1 MRGKI
6 VCALFAVGCCAFG
19 QGLTHAIP
27 EAARQACAKIPE
39 EHREAVGSEIGK
51 MAYTEATREAG
62 EKFGLLI
69 VPKDWTNTCGKGVLL
84 GSYMALGPYR
94 NYYKYAPDGRLVQ
107 YGNRTNFE
115 ELVWC
120 DRRRDEL
127 VVQFWNDRA
136 VVDAAL
142 SNAVASAEKT
152 AENRA
157 RGARPGIVR
166 RPSSSSFGRRLN
178 ARPQQG
184 QGLLEELVPL
194 EEAMALAKAGKGKG
208 FYQLAL
214 RYARG
219 EGLPQDNATAYRM
232 LCKARDADY
241 AHAVLVEGL
250 CDEKRLH
257 GGRGYSRFSQE
268 WVLHSYCGADFTD
281 GRDWGDH
288 DSLTNAVA
296 VARVMGKYEK
306 AKRLGALVA
315 TNQIAALNKRLSDFK
330 AEEAKRLQAEMQAEA
345 NNRRVAEFL
354 TEVRAAT
361 AARERAEAERK
372 RAEAA
377 ARERAERERV
387 AMEAAAQRERVAAER
402 ERAAAEREQQR
413 QQLQEIQEK
422 LRRQREQRQREV
434 EMQTAGSVV
443 PVRSSLANLRAR
455 RAQMEE
461 EAKRK
466 VRDERMALLPKYRA
480 AFKAL
485 TGYEMGQK
493 IDEEVLGREREW
505 KNVKLAKPYRY
516 FTDCTL
522 EVCDGCLYGVS
533 MSFGSDGKYSRKS
546 LEAEAEAVR
555 KDLARRFGVEEE
567 EILER
572 TSPVLRR
579 AGLRRAGWSLAV
591 SVGIEG
597 GIWLSISD
605 DVLEGELRTRLKEK
619 REAQKEVLP
628 VFEEAG
634 KK

>member
-6 VCALFAVGCCAFG
+6 VYALFAVGCCAFG
-19 QGLTHAIP
+19 QGRLLFSERPSRPAVP
-27 EAARQACAKIPE
+27 EAARQACAKVPE
-39 EHREAVGSEIGK
+39 EHREAVGSEIRK

-69 VPKDWTNTCGKGVLL
+69 VPDDWTNACGKAVLL
-84 GSYMALGPYR
+84 RSGVSRVGVF
-94 NYYKYAPDGRLVQ
+94 NYYKYASDGRLVQ
-107 YGNRTNFE
+107 FGSKTNFE
-115 ELVWC
+115 ELAWC

-136 VVDAAL
+136 IVDAAL
-142 SNAVASAEKT
+142 SNAVASAK
-152 AENRA
+152 RA
-157 RGARPGIVR
+157 APNGTRLGE
-166 RPSSSSFGRRLN
+166 RPSTFRRLLGV
-178 ARPQQG
+178 RPQQG

-219 EGLPQDNATAYRM
+219 EGLPQDDAAAYRM

-250 CDEKRLH
+250 CDEKLLCTD
-257 GGRGYSRFSQE
+257 RGYSGFSQKR
-268 WVLHSYCGADFTD
+268 VLHSYCGTDFTD
-281 GRDWGDH
+281 GRAWDDR
-288 DSLTNAVA
+288 DFLTNAVA

-330 AEEAKRLQAEMQAEA
+330 AEEAKRLQAEENAK
-345 NNRRVAEFL
+345 RVAGLLDEK
-354 TEVRAAT
+354 TTRPKT
-361 AARERAEAERK
+361 DAREA
-372 RAEAA
+372 
-377 ARERAERERV
+377 
-387 AMEAAAQRERVAAER
+387 R
-402 ERAAAEREQQR
+402 ERAAAEREQQLER
-413 QQLQEIQEK
+413 LLEIQAEI
-422 LRRQREQRQREV
+422 RRQREQRKLEGPLQ
-434 EMQTAGSVV
+434 
-443 PVRSSLANLRAR
+443 
-455 RAQMEE
+455 
-461 EAKRK
+461 
-466 VRDERMALLPKYRA
+466 DERMVLLPKYRA

-493 IDEEVLGREREW
+493 IDEEMLGREREW
-505 KNVKLAKPYRY
+505 KSVKLAKPYRY

-522 EVCDGCLYGVS
+522 VVCDGCLYGVS
-533 MSFGSDGKYSRKS
+533 MSFGLDGKYSRKS

-555 KDLARRFGVEEE
+555 KDLAGRFGMEEE
-567 EILER
+567 EIFER
-572 TSPVLRR
+572 TSPMLRR
-579 AGLRRAGWSLAV
+579 AGLRRAGWRLVA
-591 SVGIEG
+591 SVGRGG

-605 DVLEGELRTRLKEK
+605 DVLARELRMRLEEK
-619 REAQKEVLP
+619 REAQREAQKEVLP

>member
-19 QGLTHAIP
+19 QGLLRCKESPSRPAVP

-39 EHREAVGSEIGK
+39 EHREAVGSEIRK

-69 VPKDWTNTCGKGVLL
+69 VPDDWTNVCGKGVLL
-84 GSYMALGPYR
+84 GSYME
-94 NYYKYAPDGRLVQ
+94 YYKYAPDGRLVQ

-136 VVDAAL
+136 IVDSAL
-142 SNAVASAEKT
+142 SNAVASAK
-152 AENRA
+152 RD

-166 RPSSSSFGRRLN
+166 RPSSSSFGRLLN

-219 EGLPQDNATAYRM
+219 EGLPQDDVAAYRM
-232 LCKARDADY
+232 LYKARDADY

-250 CDEKRLH
+250 CDEKLLCTD
-257 GGRGYSRFSQE
+257 RGYSGFSQKR
-268 WVLHSYCGADFTD
+268 VLRSYCGADFTD
-281 GRDWGDH
+281 GRAWDDR
-288 DSLTNAVA
+288 DFLTNAVA

-330 AEEAKRLQAEMQAEA
+330 AEEAKRLQAEENAK
-345 NNRRVAEFL
+345 RVAGLLDEKN
-354 TEVRAAT
+354 TRPKT
-361 AARERAEAERK
+361 DAREA
-372 RAEAA
+372 
-377 ARERAERERV
+377 
-387 AMEAAAQRERVAAER
+387 R
-402 ERAAAEREQQR
+402 ERAAAEREQLLER
-413 QQLQEIQEK
+413 LLEIQAEI
-422 LRRQREQRQREV
+422 RRQREQRKLER
-434 EMQTAGSVV
+434 
-443 PVRSSLANLRAR
+443 PL
-455 RAQMEE
+455 
-461 EAKRK
+461 
-466 VRDERMALLPKYRA
+466 RDERMVLLPKYRA

-493 IDEEVLGREREW
+493 IDEEMLGREREW
-505 KNVKLAKPYRY
+505 KRVKLAKPYRY

-533 MSFGSDGKYSRKS
+533 MSFGLDGKYSRKS

-555 KDLARRFGVEEE
+555 KDLAGRFGMEEE

-579 AGLRRAGWSLAV
+579 AGLRRAGWRLAA
-591 SVGIEG
+591 SVGRED

-605 DVLEGELRTRLKEK
+605 DVLARELRTRLEEK
-619 REAQKEVLP
+619 REAQREAQKEALP

-634 KK
+634 RK

>member
-19 QGLTHAIP
+19 QGLAHAIP
-27 EAARQACAKIPE
+27 EAAQQACAKIPE
-39 EHREAVGSEIGK
+39 EHREAVGSEIRK

-69 VPKDWTNTCGKGVLL
+69 VPDDWTNVCGKGVLL
-84 GSYMALGPYR
+84 GSYME
-94 NYYKYAPDGRLVQ
+94 YYKYAPDGRLVQ

-142 SNAVASAEKT
+142 SNAVASTE
-152 AENRA
+152 RA
-157 RGARPGIVR
+157 VVNGTRLGG
-166 RPSSSSFGRRLN
+166 RPSFPLFN
-178 ARPQQG
+178 RPRHLTAQPQL
-184 QGLLEELVPL
+184 GLLEELVPL

-219 EGLPQDNATAYRM
+219 EELPQDDAAAYRM

-257 GGRGYSRFSQE
+257 DGRGYSGFAPR
-268 WVLHSYCGADFTD
+268 VLHSYCGADFTD

-306 AKRLGALVA
+306 AKRLGTLVA

-330 AEEAKRLQAEMQAEA
+330 AEEAKRLQAEENAK
-345 NNRRVAEFL
+345 RVAGLLDEKN
-354 TEVRAAT
+354 TRPKT
-361 AARERAEAERK
+361 DAREA
-372 RAEAA
+372 
-377 ARERAERERV
+377 
-387 AMEAAAQRERVAAER
+387 R
-402 ERAAAEREQQR
+402 ERAAAEREQLLER
-413 QQLQEIQEK
+413 LLEIQAEI
-422 LRRQREQRQREV
+422 RRQREQRKLER
-434 EMQTAGSVV
+434 
-443 PVRSSLANLRAR
+443 PL
-455 RAQMEE
+455 
-461 EAKRK
+461 
-466 VRDERMALLPKYRA
+466 RDERMVLLPKYRA

-493 IDEEVLGREREW
+493 IDEEMLGREREW
-505 KNVKLAKPYRY
+505 KRVKLAKPYRY

-533 MSFGSDGKYSRKS
+533 MSFGLDGKYSRKS

-555 KDLARRFGVEEE
+555 KDLAGRFGMEEE
-567 EILER
+567 EIFER
-572 TSPVLRR
+572 TSPMLRR
-579 AGLRRAGWSLAV
+579 AGLRRAGWRLVA
-591 SVGIEG
+591 SVGRGG

-605 DVLEGELRTRLKEK
+605 DVLARELRMRLEEK
-619 REAQKEVLP
+619 REAQREAQKEVLP

>member
-1 MRGKI
+1 MVYCLWMRLPPLAGGFGGDVRHEGGTMRGKI
-6 VCALFAVGCCAFG
+6 VYALFAVGCCAFG
-19 QGLTHAIP
+19 QGRLLFSERPSRPAVP
-27 EAARQACAKIPE
+27 EAARQACAKVPE
-39 EHREAVGSEIGK
+39 EHREAVGSEIRK

-69 VPKDWTNTCGKGVLL
+69 VPDDWTNVCGKGVLL
-84 GSYMALGPYR
+84 GSYME
-94 NYYKYAPDGRLVQ
+94 YYKYAPDGRLVQ
-107 YGNRTNFE
+107 YGSRTNFE
-115 ELVWC
+115 ELVWR

-136 VVDAAL
+136 IVDAAL
-142 SNAVASAEKT
+142 SNAVASAK
-152 AENRA
+152 RD
-157 RGARPGIVR
+157 RGARPDIVR
-166 RPSSSSFGRRLN
+166 RPSPSSFRGLLGR
-178 ARPQQG
+178 RPQQG

-219 EGLPQDNATAYRM
+219 EELPQDDAAAYRM

-257 GGRGYSRFSQE
+257 DGRGYSGFAPR
-268 WVLHSYCGADFTD
+268 VLHSYCGADFTD

-306 AKRLGALVA
+306 AKRLGTLVA

-330 AEEAKRLQAEMQAEA
+330 AEEAKRLQAEENAK
-345 NNRRVAEFL
+345 RVAGLLDEKN
-354 TEVRAAT
+354 TRPKTDVR
-361 AARERAEAERK
+361 EA
-372 RAEAA
+372 
-377 ARERAERERV
+377 
-387 AMEAAAQRERVAAER
+387 R
-402 ERAAAEREQQR
+402 ERAAAEREQLLER
-413 QQLQEIQEK
+413 LLEIQAEI
-422 LRRQREQRQREV
+422 RRQREQRKLER
-434 EMQTAGSVV
+434 
-443 PVRSSLANLRAR
+443 PL
-455 RAQMEE
+455 
-461 EAKRK
+461 
-466 VRDERMALLPKYRA
+466 RDERMVLLPKYRA

-493 IDEEVLGREREW
+493 IDEEMLGREREW
-505 KNVKLAKPYRY
+505 KSVKLAKPYRY

-522 EVCDGCLYGVS
+522 VVCDGCLYGVS
-533 MSFGSDGKYSRKS
+533 MSFGLDGKYSRKS

-555 KDLARRFGVEEE
+555 KDLAGRFGMEEE

-572 TSPVLRR
+572 TSPMLRR
-579 AGLRRAGWSLAV
+579 AGLRRAGWRLVA
-591 SVGIEG
+591 SVGRGG

-605 DVLEGELRTRLKEK
+605 DVLARELRTRLEEK
-619 REAQKEVLP
+619 REAQREAQKEVLP

>member
-19 QGLTHAIP
+19 QGLSRCAIP
-27 EAARQACAKIPE
+27 EAARQACAKVPE
-39 EHREAVGSEIGK
+39 EHREAVGSEIRK

-69 VPKDWTNTCGKGVLL
+69 VPDDWTNVCGKGVLL
-84 GSYMALGPYR
+84 GSYM
-94 NYYKYAPDGRLVQ
+94 YYKYAPDGRLVQ

-142 SNAVASAEKT
+142 SNAVASTE
-152 AENRA
+152 RA
-157 RGARPGIVR
+157 VVNGTRLGG
-166 RPSSSSFGRRLN
+166 RPSFPLFN
-178 ARPQQG
+178 RPRHLTAQPQL
-184 QGLLEELVPL
+184 GLLEELVPL

-219 EGLPQDNATAYRM
+219 EELPQDDAAAYRM

-257 GGRGYSRFSQE
+257 DGRGYSGFAPR
-268 WVLHSYCGADFTD
+268 VLHSYCGADFTD

-330 AEEAKRLQAEMQAEA
+330 AEEAKRLQAEENAK
-345 NNRRVAEFL
+345 RVAGLLDEKI
-354 TEVRAAT
+354 TRPKT
-361 AARERAEAERK
+361 DAREA
-372 RAEAA
+372 
-377 ARERAERERV
+377 
-387 AMEAAAQRERVAAER
+387 R
-402 ERAAAEREQQR
+402 ERAAAEREQLLER
-413 QQLQEIQEK
+413 LLEIQAEI
-422 LRRQREQRQREV
+422 RRQREQRKLER
-434 EMQTAGSVV
+434 
-443 PVRSSLANLRAR
+443 PL
-455 RAQMEE
+455 
-461 EAKRK
+461 
-466 VRDERMALLPKYRA
+466 RDERMVLLPKYRA

-493 IDEEVLGREREW
+493 IDEEMLGREREW
-505 KNVKLAKPYRY
+505 KSVKLAKPYRY

-522 EVCDGCLYGVS
+522 EVYDGCLYGVS
-533 MSFGSDGKYSRKS
+533 MSFGLDGKYSRKS

-555 KDLARRFGVEEE
+555 KDLAGRFGMEEE
-567 EILER
+567 KILER
-572 TSPVLRR
+572 PGLGLRR
-579 AGLRRAGWSLAV
+579 AGLRRAGWRLVA
-591 SVGIEG
+591 SVGRGG

-605 DVLEGELRTRLKEK
+605 DVLARELRMRLEEK
-619 REAQKEVLP
+619 REAQREAQKEVLP

>member
-19 QGLTHAIP
+19 QGLSRCAIP
-27 EAARQACAKIPE
+27 EAARQACAKVPE
-39 EHREAVGSEIGK
+39 EHREAVGSEIRK

-69 VPKDWTNTCGKGVLL
+69 VPDDWTNVCGKGVLL
-84 GSYMALGPYR
+84 GSYM
-94 NYYKYAPDGRLVQ
+94 YYKYAPDGRLVQ

-142 SNAVASAEKT
+142 SNAVASTE
-152 AENRA
+152 RA
-157 RGARPGIVR
+157 VVNGTRLGG
-166 RPSSSSFGRRLN
+166 RPSFPLFN
-178 ARPQQG
+178 RPRHLTAQPQL
-184 QGLLEELVPL
+184 GLLEELVPL

-219 EGLPQDNATAYRM
+219 EELPQDDAAAYRM

-257 GGRGYSRFSQE
+257 DGRGYSGFAPR
-268 WVLHSYCGADFTD
+268 VLHSYCGADFTD

-306 AKRLGALVA
+306 AKRLGTLVA

-330 AEEAKRLQAEMQAEA
+330 AEEAKRLQVEENAK
-345 NNRRVAEFL
+345 RVAGLLDEKN
-354 TEVRAAT
+354 TRPKT
-361 AARERAEAERK
+361 DAREA
-372 RAEAA
+372 
-377 ARERAERERV
+377 
-387 AMEAAAQRERVAAER
+387 R
-402 ERAAAEREQQR
+402 ERAAAERER
-413 QQLQEIQEK
+413 QLERLLEIQAEI
-422 LRRQREQRQREV
+422 RRQREQRKLER
-434 EMQTAGSVV
+434 
-443 PVRSSLANLRAR
+443 PL
-455 RAQMEE
+455 
-461 EAKRK
+461 
-466 VRDERMALLPKYRA
+466 RDERMVLLPKYRA

-493 IDEEVLGREREW
+493 IDEEMLGREREW
-505 KNVKLAKPYRY
+505 KSVKLAKPYRY

-522 EVCDGCLYGVS
+522 VVCDGCLYGVS
-533 MSFGSDGKYSRKS
+533 MSFGLDGKYSRKS

-555 KDLARRFGVEEE
+555 KDLAGRFGMEEE
-567 EILER
+567 EIFER
-572 TSPVLRR
+572 TSPMLRR
-579 AGLRRAGWSLAV
+579 AGLRRAGWRLVA
-591 SVGIEG
+591 SVGRGG

-605 DVLEGELRTRLKEK
+605 DVLARELRMRLEEK
-619 REAQKEVLP
+619 REAQREAQKEVLP

>member
-19 QGLTHAIP
+19 QGLLRCKESPSRPAVP

-39 EHREAVGSEIGK
+39 EHRKAVESDIRE
-51 MAYTEATREAG
+51 MAHTEATREAG

-69 VPKDWTNTCGKGVLL
+69 VPKDWTNVCGKGVLL
-84 GSYMALGPYR
+84 GSYME
-94 NYYKYAPDGRLVQ
+94 YYKYAPDGRLVQ

-136 VVDAAL
+136 IVDAAL
-142 SNAVASAEKT
+142 SNAVASTE
-152 AENRA
+152 RA
-157 RGARPGIVR
+157 VVNGTRLGG
-166 RPSSSSFGRRLN
+166 RPSFPLFNRPRRLT
-178 ARPQQG
+178 AQPQL
-184 QGLLEELVPL
+184 GLLEELVPL

-219 EGLPQDNATAYRM
+219 EGLPQDDVAAYRM

-250 CDEKRLH
+250 CDEKLLCTD
-257 GGRGYSRFSQE
+257 RGYSGFSQKR
-268 WVLHSYCGADFTD
+268 VLRSYCGADFTD
-281 GRDWGDH
+281 GRAWDDR
-288 DSLTNAVA
+288 DFLTNAVA

-330 AEEAKRLQAEMQAEA
+330 AEEAKRLQAEENAK
-345 NNRRVAEFL
+345 RVAGLLDEKN
-354 TEVRAAT
+354 TRPKT
-361 AARERAEAERK
+361 DAREA
-372 RAEAA
+372 
-377 ARERAERERV
+377 
-387 AMEAAAQRERVAAER
+387 R
-402 ERAAAEREQQR
+402 ERAAAEREQLLER
-413 QQLQEIQEK
+413 LLEIQAEI
-422 LRRQREQRQREV
+422 RRQREQRKLER
-434 EMQTAGSVV
+434 
-443 PVRSSLANLRAR
+443 PL
-455 RAQMEE
+455 
-461 EAKRK
+461 
-466 VRDERMALLPKYRA
+466 RDERMVLLPKYRA

-493 IDEEVLGREREW
+493 IDEEMLGREREW
-505 KNVKLAKPYRY
+505 KRVKLAKPYRY

-533 MSFGSDGKYSRKS
+533 MSFGLDGKYSRKS

-555 KDLARRFGVEEE
+555 KDLAGRFGMEEE

-572 TSPVLRR
+572 TSPMLRR
-579 AGLRRAGWSLAV
+579 AGLRRAGWRLVA
-591 SVGIEG
+591 SVGRGG

-605 DVLEGELRTRLKEK
+605 DVLARELRMRLEEK
-619 REAQKEVLP
+619 REAQREAQKEVLP

>member
-19 QGLTHAIP
+19 QGLAHAIP
-27 EAARQACAKIPE
+27 EAAQQACAKVPE
-39 EHREAVGSEIGK
+39 EHRKAVESDIRE
-51 MAYTEATREAG
+51 MAHTEATREAG

-69 VPKDWTNTCGKGVLL
+69 VPDDWTNVCGKGVLL
-84 GSYMALGPYR
+84 GSYME
-94 NYYKYAPDGRLVQ
+94 YYKYAPDGRLVQ
-107 YGNRTNFE
+107 YGSRTNFE

-136 VVDAAL
+136 IVDAAL

-257 GGRGYSRFSQE
+257 GGRGYSRFSQDR
-268 WVLHSYCGADFTD
+268 VLHSYCGADFTD

-315 TNQIAALNKRLSDFK
+315 TNQIEALNKRLSDFK
-330 AEEAKRLQAEMQAEA
+330 AEEAKRVQSEMQAEA

-372 RAEAA
+372 RAEA
-377 ARERAERERV
+377 
-387 AMEAAAQRERVAAER
+387 
-402 ERAAAEREQQR
+402 EREQQR
-413 QQLQEIQEK
+413 QRLLEIQEE
-422 LRRQREQRQREV
+422 LRRQREQRQEV

-443 PVRSSLANLRAR
+443 PGRSSIAALRAR
-455 RAQMEE
+455 RAQMEAEREE

-466 VRDERMALLPKYRA
+466 VRDERMERMVLLPKYRA

-493 IDEEVLGREREW
+493 IDEEVLGRERER

-533 MSFGSDGKYSRKS
+533 MYFGSDGKYSRKS

-555 KDLARRFGVEEE
+555 KDLAGRFGVEEE
-567 EILER
+567 EKILEWAD
-572 TSPVLRR
+572 P
-579 AGLRRAGWSLAV
+579 GLRRAGWSLRALV
-591 SVGIEG
+591 NGER

-605 DVLEGELRTRLKEK
+605 DVLAGELRTRLKEK
-619 REAQKEVLP
+619 REAQKEALP

-634 KK
+634 RK

>member
-19 QGLTHAIP
+19 QGLAHAIP
-27 EAARQACAKIPE
+27 EAAQQACAKVPE
-39 EHREAVGSEIGK
+39 EHRKAVESDIRE
-51 MAYTEATREAG
+51 MAHTEATREAG

-84 GSYMALGPYR
+84 GSYME
-94 NYYKYAPDGRLVQ
+94 YYKYAPDGRLVQ

-166 RPSSSSFGRRLN
+166 RPSSSSFGRLLN

-219 EGLPQDNATAYRM
+219 EELPQDDAAAYRM

-257 GGRGYSRFSQE
+257 DGRGYSGFAPR
-268 WVLHSYCGADFTD
+268 VLHSYCGADFTD

-306 AKRLGALVA
+306 AKRLGTLVA

-330 AEEAKRLQAEMQAEA
+330 AEEAKRLQAEENAK
-345 NNRRVAEFL
+345 RVAGLLDEKN
-354 TEVRAAT
+354 TRPKTDVR
-361 AARERAEAERK
+361 EA
-372 RAEAA
+372 
-377 ARERAERERV
+377 
-387 AMEAAAQRERVAAER
+387 R
-402 ERAAAEREQQR
+402 ERAAAEREQLLER
-413 QQLQEIQEK
+413 LLEIQAEI
-422 LRRQREQRQREV
+422 RRQREQRKLER
-434 EMQTAGSVV
+434 
-443 PVRSSLANLRAR
+443 PL
-455 RAQMEE
+455 
-461 EAKRK
+461 
-466 VRDERMALLPKYRA
+466 RDERMVLLPKYRA

-493 IDEEVLGREREW
+493 IDEEMLGREREW
-505 KNVKLAKPYRY
+505 KSVKLAKPYRY

-522 EVCDGCLYGVS
+522 VVCDGCLYGVS
-533 MSFGSDGKYSRKS
+533 MSFGLDGKYSRKS

-555 KDLARRFGVEEE
+555 KDLAGRFGMEEE

-572 TSPVLRR
+572 TSPMLRR
-579 AGLRRAGWSLAV
+579 AGLRRAGWRLVA
-591 SVGIEG
+591 SVGRGG

-605 DVLEGELRTRLKEK
+605 DVLARELRTRLEEK
-619 REAQKEVLP
+619 REAQREAQKEVLP

>member
-19 QGLTHAIP
+19 QGLAHAIP
-27 EAARQACAKIPE
+27 EAAQQACAKVPE
-39 EHREAVGSEIGK
+39 EHRKAVESDIRE
-51 MAYTEATREAG
+51 MAHTEATREAG

-84 GSYMALGPYR
+84 GSYME
-94 NYYKYAPDGRLVQ
+94 YYKYAPDGRLVQ

-166 RPSSSSFGRRLN
+166 RPSSSSFGRLLN

-219 EGLPQDNATAYRM
+219 EELPQDDAAAYRM

-250 CDEKRLH
+250 CDEKRWH
-257 GGRGYSRFSQE
+257 DGRGYSGFAPR
-268 WVLHSYCGADFTD
+268 VLHSYCGADFTD

-306 AKRLGALVA
+306 AKRLGTLVA

-330 AEEAKRLQAEMQAEA
+330 AEEAKRLQAEENAK
-345 NNRRVAEFL
+345 RVAGLLDEKN
-354 TEVRAAT
+354 TRPKT
-361 AARERAEAERK
+361 DAREA
-372 RAEAA
+372 
-377 ARERAERERV
+377 
-387 AMEAAAQRERVAAER
+387 R
-402 ERAAAEREQQR
+402 ERAAAEREQLLER
-413 QQLQEIQEK
+413 LLEIQAEI
-422 LRRQREQRQREV
+422 RRQREQRKLER
-434 EMQTAGSVV
+434 
-443 PVRSSLANLRAR
+443 PL
-455 RAQMEE
+455 
-461 EAKRK
+461 
-466 VRDERMALLPKYRA
+466 RDERMVLLPKYRA

-493 IDEEVLGREREW
+493 IDEEMLGREREW
-505 KNVKLAKPYRY
+505 KSVKLAKPYRY

-533 MSFGSDGKYSRKS
+533 MSFGLDGKYSRKS

-555 KDLARRFGVEEE
+555 KDLAGRFGMEEE

-579 AGLRRAGWSLAV
+579 AGLRRAGWRRAGWRLAA
-591 SVGIEG
+591 SVGRED

-605 DVLEGELRTRLKEK
+605 DVLARELRTRLEEK
-619 REAQKEVLP
+619 REAQREAQKEVLP

>member
-19 QGLTHAIP
+19 QGLKHAIP

-39 EHREAVGSEIGK
+39 EHREAVGSEIRK

-69 VPKDWTNTCGKGVLL
+69 VPDAWTNVCGKGVLL
-84 GSYMALGPYR
+84 KRFVG
-94 NYYKYAPDGRLVQ
+94 NKFYKYAPDGRLVQ
-107 YGNRTNFE
+107 YGSRTNFE

-127 VVQFWNDRA
+127 VVQFCNDRA
-136 VVDAAL
+136 IVDAAL
-142 SNAVASAEKT
+142 SNAVASAK
-152 AENRA
+152 RD

-166 RPSSSSFGRRLN
+166 RPSPSSFRGLLGR
-178 ARPQQG
+178 RPQQG

-219 EGLPQDNATAYRM
+219 EGLPQDDAAAYRM

-257 GGRGYSRFSQE
+257 DGRGYSGFAPR
-268 WVLHSYCGADFTD
+268 VLHSYCGADFTD

-306 AKRLGALVA
+306 AKRLGVLVA

-330 AEEAKRLQAEMQAEA
+330 AEEAKRLQAEENAK
-345 NNRRVAEFL
+345 RVAGLLDEKI
-354 TEVRAAT
+354 TRPKT
-361 AARERAEAERK
+361 DAREA
-372 RAEAA
+372 
-377 ARERAERERV
+377 
-387 AMEAAAQRERVAAER
+387 R
-402 ERAAAEREQQR
+402 ERAAAEREQLLER
-413 QQLQEIQEK
+413 LLEIQAEI
-422 LRRQREQRQREV
+422 RRQREQRKLER
-434 EMQTAGSVV
+434 
-443 PVRSSLANLRAR
+443 PL
-455 RAQMEE
+455 
-461 EAKRK
+461 
-466 VRDERMALLPKYRA
+466 RDERMVLLPKYRA

-493 IDEEVLGREREW
+493 IDEEMLGREREW
-505 KNVKLAKPYRY
+505 KSVKLAKPYRY

-533 MSFGSDGKYSRKS
+533 MSFGLDGKYSRKS

-555 KDLARRFGVEEE
+555 KDLAGRFGMEEE
-567 EILER
+567 EIFER
-572 TSPVLRR
+572 TSPMLRR
-579 AGLRRAGWSLAV
+579 AGLRRAGWRLVA
-591 SVGIEG
+591 SVGRGG

-605 DVLEGELRTRLKEK
+605 DVLARELRMRLEEK
-619 REAQKEVLP
+619 REAQREAQKEVLP

>member
-19 QGLTHAIP
+19 QGLLRCKESPSRPAVP
-27 EAARQACAKIPE
+27 EATRQACAKIPE
-39 EHREAVGSEIGK
+39 EHREAVGSEIRK

-69 VPKDWTNTCGKGVLL
+69 VPDDWTNVCGKGVLL
-84 GSYMALGPYR
+84 GSYME
-94 NYYKYAPDGRLVQ
+94 YYKYAPDGRLVQ
-107 YGNRTNFE
+107 YGSRTNFE

-157 RGARPGIVR
+157 RGTRPGIVR
-166 RPSSSSFGRRLN
+166 RPSSSSFGHLLN

-219 EGLPQDNATAYRM
+219 EGLPQDDVAAYRM

-250 CDEKRLH
+250 CDEKLLCTD
-257 GGRGYSRFSQE
+257 RGYSGFSQKR
-268 WVLHSYCGADFTD
+268 VLRSYCGADFTD
-281 GRDWGDH
+281 GRAWDDR
-288 DSLTNAVA
+288 DFLTNAVA

-330 AEEAKRLQAEMQAEA
+330 AEEAKRLQAEENAK
-345 NNRRVAEFL
+345 RVAGLLDEKN
-354 TEVRAAT
+354 TRPKTDARE
-361 AARERAEAERK
+361 ARERAA
-372 RAEAA
+372 
-377 ARERAERERV
+377 AERER
-387 AMEAAAQRERVAAER
+387 AAAEREHAAAER
-402 ERAAAEREQQR
+402 ERAAAEREQQLER
-413 QQLQEIQEK
+413 LLEIQAEI
-422 LRRQREQRQREV
+422 RRQREQRKLER
-434 EMQTAGSVV
+434 
-443 PVRSSLANLRAR
+443 PL
-455 RAQMEE
+455 
-461 EAKRK
+461 
-466 VRDERMALLPKYRA
+466 RDERMVLLPKYRA

-493 IDEEVLGREREW
+493 IGEEMLGREREW
-505 KNVKLAKPYRY
+505 KSVKLAKPYRY

-533 MSFGSDGKYSRKS
+533 MSFGLDGKYSRKS

-555 KDLARRFGVEEE
+555 KDLAGRFGMEEE
-567 EILER
+567 EIFER

-579 AGLRRAGWSLAV
+579 AGLRRAGWRLAA
-591 SVGIEG
+591 SVGRGG

-605 DVLEGELRTRLKEK
+605 DVLARELRTRLEEK
-619 REAQKEVLP
+619 REAQREAQKEALP

-634 KK
+634 RK

>member
-1 MRGKI
+1 M
-6 VCALFAVGCCAFG
+6 
-19 QGLTHAIP
+19 
-27 EAARQACAKIPE
+27 E
-39 EHREAVGSEIGK
+39 
-51 MAYTEATREAG
+51 
-62 EKFGLLI
+62 
-69 VPKDWTNTCGKGVLL
+69 
-84 GSYMALGPYR
+84 
-94 NYYKYAPDGRLVQ
+94 YYKYAPDGRLVQ

-142 SNAVASAEKT
+142 SNAVASTE
-152 AENRA
+152 RA
-157 RGARPGIVR
+157 VVNGTRLGG
-166 RPSSSSFGRRLN
+166 RPSFPLFNRPRRLT
-178 ARPQQG
+178 AQPQL
-184 QGLLEELVPL
+184 GLLEELVPL

-219 EGLPQDNATAYRM
+219 EGLPQDDVAAYRM

-250 CDEKRLH
+250 CDEKLLCTD
-257 GGRGYSRFSQE
+257 RGYSGFSQKR
-268 WVLHSYCGADFTD
+268 VLRSYCGADFTD
-281 GRDWGDH
+281 GRAWDDR
-288 DSLTNAVA
+288 DFLTNAVA

-306 AKRLGALVA
+306 AKRLGTLVA

-330 AEEAKRLQAEMQAEA
+330 AEEAKRLQAEENAK
-345 NNRRVAEFL
+345 RVAGLLDEKN
-354 TEVRAAT
+354 TRPKT
-361 AARERAEAERK
+361 DAREA
-372 RAEAA
+372 
-377 ARERAERERV
+377 
-387 AMEAAAQRERVAAER
+387 R
-402 ERAAAEREQQR
+402 ERAAAEREQLLER
-413 QQLQEIQEK
+413 LLEIQAEI
-422 LRRQREQRQREV
+422 RRQREQRKLER
-434 EMQTAGSVV
+434 
-443 PVRSSLANLRAR
+443 PL
-455 RAQMEE
+455 
-461 EAKRK
+461 
-466 VRDERMALLPKYRA
+466 RDERMVLLPKYRA

-493 IDEEVLGREREW
+493 IDEEMLGREREW
-505 KNVKLAKPYRY
+505 KSVKLAKPYRY

-522 EVCDGCLYGVS
+522 VVCDGCLYGVS
-533 MSFGSDGKYSRKS
+533 MSFGLDGKYSRKS

-555 KDLARRFGVEEE
+555 KDLAGRFGMEEE

-579 AGLRRAGWSLAV
+579 AGLRRAGWRLAA
-591 SVGIEG
+591 SVGRGG

-605 DVLEGELRTRLKEK
+605 DVLARELRTRLEEK
-619 REAQKEVLP
+619 REAQREAQKEVLP

>member
-19 QGLTHAIP
+19 QGLLRCKGSPSRPAVP
-27 EAARQACAKIPE
+27 EATRQACAKIPE
-39 EHREAVGSEIGK
+39 EHREAVGSEIRK

-69 VPKDWTNTCGKGVLL
+69 VPDDWTNVCGKGVLL
-84 GSYMALGPYR
+84 GSYME
-94 NYYKYAPDGRLVQ
+94 YYKYAPDGRLVQ
-107 YGNRTNFE
+107 YGSRTNFE

-136 VVDAAL
+136 IVDAAL
-142 SNAVASAEKT
+142 SNAVASAK
-152 AENRA
+152 RD

-166 RPSSSSFGRRLN
+166 RPSPSSFRGLLGR
-178 ARPQQG
+178 RPQQG

-219 EGLPQDNATAYRM
+219 EELPQDDAAAYRM

-257 GGRGYSRFSQE
+257 DGRGYSGFAPR
-268 WVLHSYCGADFTD
+268 VLHSYCGADFTD

-306 AKRLGALVA
+306 AKRLGTLVA

-330 AEEAKRLQAEMQAEA
+330 AEEAKRLQAEENAK
-345 NNRRVAEFL
+345 RVAGLLDEKN
-354 TEVRAAT
+354 TRPKT
-361 AARERAEAERK
+361 DAREA
-372 RAEAA
+372 
-377 ARERAERERV
+377 
-387 AMEAAAQRERVAAER
+387 R
-402 ERAAAEREQQR
+402 ERAAAEREQLLER
-413 QQLQEIQEK
+413 LLEIQAEI
-422 LRRQREQRQREV
+422 RRQREQRKLER
-434 EMQTAGSVV
+434 
-443 PVRSSLANLRAR
+443 PL
-455 RAQMEE
+455 
-461 EAKRK
+461 
-466 VRDERMALLPKYRA
+466 RDERMVLLPKYRV

-555 KDLARRFGVEEE
+555 KDLAGQFGVEEE

-605 DVLEGELRTRLKEK
+605 DVLAGELRTRLKEK
-619 REAQKEVLP
+619 REAQKEALP

-634 KK
+634 RK

>member
-19 QGLTHAIP
+19 QGLAHAIP
-27 EAARQACAKIPE
+27 EAAQQACAKVPE
-39 EHREAVGSEIGK
+39 EHRKAVETDIRE
-51 MAYTEATREAG
+51 MAHTEATREAG

-84 GSYMALGPYR
+84 GSYME
-94 NYYKYAPDGRLVQ
+94 YYKYAPDGRLVQ

-166 RPSSSSFGRRLN
+166 RPSSSSFGRLLN

-219 EGLPQDNATAYRM
+219 EGLPQDDVAAYRM

-250 CDEKRLH
+250 CDEKLLCTD
-257 GGRGYSRFSQE
+257 RGYSGFSQKR
-268 WVLHSYCGADFTD
+268 VLRSYCGADFTD
-281 GRDWGDH
+281 GRAWGDH

-306 AKRLGALVA
+306 AKRLGTLVA

-330 AEEAKRLQAEMQAEA
+330 AEEAKRLQAEENAK
-345 NNRRVAEFL
+345 RVAGLLDEKN
-354 TEVRAAT
+354 TRPKT
-361 AARERAEAERK
+361 DAREA
-372 RAEAA
+372 
-377 ARERAERERV
+377 
-387 AMEAAAQRERVAAER
+387 R
-402 ERAAAEREQQR
+402 ERAAAEREQLLER
-413 QQLQEIQEK
+413 LLEIQAEI
-422 LRRQREQRQREV
+422 RRQREQRKLER
-434 EMQTAGSVV
+434 
-443 PVRSSLANLRAR
+443 PL
-455 RAQMEE
+455 
-461 EAKRK
+461 
-466 VRDERMALLPKYRA
+466 RDERMVLLPKYRA

-493 IDEEVLGREREW
+493 IDEEMLGREREW
-505 KNVKLAKPYRY
+505 KRVKLAKPYRY

-533 MSFGSDGKYSRKS
+533 MSFGLDGKYSRKS

-555 KDLARRFGVEEE
+555 KDLAGRFGMEEE
-567 EILER
+567 EIFER
-572 TSPVLRR
+572 TSPMLRR
-579 AGLRRAGWSLAV
+579 AGLRRAGWRLVA
-591 SVGIEG
+591 SVGRGG

-605 DVLEGELRTRLKEK
+605 DVLAGELRMRLEEK
-619 REAQKEVLP
+619 REAQREAQKEVLP

-634 KK
+634 RK

>member
-19 QGLTHAIP
+19 QGLLRCKEGPSRPAVP
-27 EAARQACAKIPE
+27 EATRQACAKIPE
-39 EHREAVGSEIGK
+39 EHREAVGSEIRK

-69 VPKDWTNTCGKGVLL
+69 VPDDWTNVCGKGVLL
-84 GSYMALGPYR
+84 GSYME
-94 NYYKYAPDGRLVQ
+94 YYKYAPDGRLVQ
-107 YGNRTNFE
+107 YGSRTNFE

-136 VVDAAL
+136 IVDAAL
-142 SNAVASAEKT
+142 SNAVASAK
-152 AENRA
+152 
-157 RGARPGIVR
+157 
-166 RPSSSSFGRRLN
+166 
-178 ARPQQG
+178 
-184 QGLLEELVPL
+184 
-194 EEAMALAKAGKGKG
+194 
-208 FYQLAL
+208 
-214 RYARG
+214 
-219 EGLPQDNATAYRM
+219 
-232 LCKARDADY
+232 
-241 AHAVLVEGL
+241 
-250 CDEKRLH
+250 
-257 GGRGYSRFSQE
+257 
-268 WVLHSYCGADFTD
+268 
-281 GRDWGDH
+281 
-288 DSLTNAVA
+288 
-296 VARVMGKYEK
+296 
-306 AKRLGALVA
+306 
-315 TNQIAALNKRLSDFK
+315 
-330 AEEAKRLQAEMQAEA
+330 
-345 NNRRVAEFL
+345 
-354 TEVRAAT
+354 RAAVS
-361 AARERAEAERK
+361 A
-372 RAEAA
+372 
-377 ARERAERERV
+377 
-387 AMEAAAQRERVAAER
+387 
-402 ERAAAEREQQR
+402 
-413 QQLQEIQEK
+413 
-422 LRRQREQRQREV
+422 
-434 EMQTAGSVV
+434 V
-443 PVRSSLANLRAR
+443 PGRSSLAGLRAR
-455 RAQMEE
+455 RAQKEAEREE

-466 VRDERMALLPKYRA
+466 VRDERMVFLPKYRV

-493 IDEEVLGREREW
+493 IGEEVLGREREW

-555 KDLARRFGVEEE
+555 KDLAGRFGVEEE

-572 TSPVLRR
+572 PGPVLRR

-605 DVLEGELRTRLKEK
+605 DVLAGELRTRLKEK

>member
-19 QGLTHAIP
+19 QGLLRCKESPSRPAVP

-39 EHREAVGSEIGK
+39 EHRKAVESDIRE
-51 MAYTEATREAG
+51 MAHTEATREAG

-69 VPKDWTNTCGKGVLL
+69 VPKDWTNVCGKGVLL
-84 GSYMALGPYR
+84 GSYME
-94 NYYKYAPDGRLVQ
+94 YYKYAPDGRLVQ

-136 VVDAAL
+136 IVDAAL
-142 SNAVASAEKT
+142 SNAVASTE
-152 AENRA
+152 RA
-157 RGARPGIVR
+157 VVNGTRLGG
-166 RPSSSSFGRRLN
+166 RPSFPLFNRPRRLT
-178 ARPQQG
+178 AQPQL
-184 QGLLEELVPL
+184 GLLEELVPL

-219 EGLPQDNATAYRM
+219 EGLPQDDVAAYRM

-250 CDEKRLH
+250 CDEKLLCTD
-257 GGRGYSRFSQE
+257 RGYSGFSQKR
-268 WVLHSYCGADFTD
+268 VLRSYCGADFTD
-281 GRDWGDH
+281 GRAWDDR
-288 DSLTNAVA
+288 DFLTNAVA

-330 AEEAKRLQAEMQAEA
+330 AEEAKRLQVEENAK
-345 NNRRVAEFL
+345 RVAGLLDEKN
-354 TEVRAAT
+354 TRPKT
-361 AARERAEAERK
+361 DAREA
-372 RAEAA
+372 
-377 ARERAERERV
+377 
-387 AMEAAAQRERVAAER
+387 R
-402 ERAAAEREQQR
+402 ERAAAEREQLLER
-413 QQLQEIQEK
+413 LLEIQAEI
-422 LRRQREQRQREV
+422 RRQREQRKLER
-434 EMQTAGSVV
+434 
-443 PVRSSLANLRAR
+443 PL
-455 RAQMEE
+455 
-461 EAKRK
+461 
-466 VRDERMALLPKYRA
+466 RDERMVLLPKYRA

-493 IDEEVLGREREW
+493 IDEEMLGREREW
-505 KNVKLAKPYRY
+505 KSVKLAKPYRY

-522 EVCDGCLYGVS
+522 VVCDGCLYGVS
-533 MSFGSDGKYSRKS
+533 MSFGLDGKYSRKS

-555 KDLARRFGVEEE
+555 KDLAGRFGMEEE
-567 EILER
+567 EIFER
-572 TSPVLRR
+572 TSPMLRR
-579 AGLRRAGWSLAV
+579 AGLRRAGWRLVA
-591 SVGIEG
+591 SVGRED

-605 DVLEGELRTRLKEK
+605 DVLARELRTRLEEK
-619 REAQKEVLP
+619 REAQREAQKEALP

>member
-6 VCALFAVGCCAFG
+6 VCALFAVGCCSFG
-19 QGLTHAIP
+19 QGLLRCKESPSRPAVP

-39 EHREAVGSEIGK
+39 EHREAVGSEIRK

-69 VPKDWTNTCGKGVLL
+69 VPDDWTNVCGKGVLL
-84 GSYMALGPYR
+84 GSYME
-94 NYYKYAPDGRLVQ
+94 YYKYAPDGRLVQ

-136 VVDAAL
+136 IVDAAL
-142 SNAVASAEKT
+142 SNAVASAK
-152 AENRA
+152 RD

-166 RPSSSSFGRRLN
+166 RPSSSSFGRLLN

-219 EGLPQDNATAYRM
+219 EGLPQDDVAAYRM
-232 LCKARDADY
+232 LYKARDADY

-250 CDEKRLH
+250 CDEKLLCTD
-257 GGRGYSRFSQE
+257 RGYSGFAPR
-268 WVLHSYCGADFTD
+268 VLHSYCGADFTD

-306 AKRLGALVA
+306 AKRLGTLVA

-330 AEEAKRLQAEMQAEA
+330 AEEAKRLQAEENAK
-345 NNRRVAEFL
+345 RVAGLLDEKN
-354 TEVRAAT
+354 TRPKT
-361 AARERAEAERK
+361 DAREA
-372 RAEAA
+372 
-377 ARERAERERV
+377 
-387 AMEAAAQRERVAAER
+387 R
-402 ERAAAEREQQR
+402 ERAAAEREQLLER
-413 QQLQEIQEK
+413 LLEIQAEI
-422 LRRQREQRQREV
+422 RRQREQRKLER
-434 EMQTAGSVV
+434 
-443 PVRSSLANLRAR
+443 PL
-455 RAQMEE
+455 
-461 EAKRK
+461 
-466 VRDERMALLPKYRA
+466 RDERMVLLPKYRA

-493 IDEEVLGREREW
+493 IDEEMLGREREW
-505 KNVKLAKPYRY
+505 KSVKLAKPYRY

-522 EVCDGCLYGVS
+522 VVCDGCLYGVS
-533 MSFGSDGKYSRKS
+533 MSFGLDGKYSRKS

-555 KDLARRFGVEEE
+555 KDLAGRFGMEEE
-567 EILER
+567 EIFER
-572 TSPVLRR
+572 TSPMLRR
-579 AGLRRAGWSLAV
+579 AGLRRAGWRLAA
-591 SVGIEG
+591 SVGRGG

-605 DVLEGELRTRLKEK
+605 DVLARELRTRLEEK
-619 REAQKEVLP
+619 REAQREAQKEVLP

>member
-19 QGLTHAIP
+19 QGLAHAIP

-39 EHREAVGSEIGK
+39 EHRKAVESEIGK

-84 GSYMALGPYR
+84 GSYMEC
-94 NYYKYAPDGRLVQ
+94 YKYAPDGRLVQ

-142 SNAVASAEKT
+142 SNAVASAEKM
-152 AENRA
+152 AANRA
-157 RGARPGIVR
+157 RGVRPGIVR

-219 EGLPQDNATAYRM
+219 EGLPQDDVAAYRM

-250 CDEKRLH
+250 CDEKLLGTARE
-257 GGRGYSRFSQE
+257 GRFFVPTLLP
-268 WVLHSYCGADFTD
+268 VLHSYCGADFTD
-281 GRDWGDH
+281 GRAWEDRDF
-288 DSLTNAVA
+288 LTNAVA

-330 AEEAKRLQAEMQAEA
+330 AEEAKRLQAEENAK
-345 NNRRVAEFL
+345 RVAGLLDEN
-354 TEVRAAT
+354 TRPKT
-361 AARERAEAERK
+361 DARKETDAVA
-372 RAEAA
+372 
-377 ARERAERERV
+377 AERERV
-387 AMEAAAQRERVAAER
+387 AQVAAERAKAER
-402 ERAAAEREQQR
+402 ERAAAEREQQL
-413 QQLQEIQEK
+413 QQLQQIQEK
-422 LRRQREQRQREV
+422 LRRQREQRKLER
-434 EMQTAGSVV
+434 
-443 PVRSSLANLRAR
+443 PL
-455 RAQMEE
+455 
-461 EAKRK
+461 
-466 VRDERMALLPKYRA
+466 RDERMVLLPKYRA

-522 EVCDGCLYGVS
+522 KVCDGCLYGVS

-546 LEAEAEAVR
+546 LEAEAEAVS
-555 KDLARRFGVEEE
+555 KDLAGRFGVEEE
-567 EILER
+567 ILER
-572 TSPVLRR
+572 PGL
-579 AGLRRAGWSLAV
+579 GLRRAGWRLAA
-591 SVGIEG
+591 SVGREG

>member
-6 VCALFAVGCCAFG
+6 VYALFAVGCCAFG
-19 QGLTHAIP
+19 QGLLRCKEGSSRPAVP

-39 EHREAVGSEIGK
+39 ERRKAVESEIRE

-62 EKFGLLI
+62 EKLGMLLM
-69 VPKDWTNTCGKGVLL
+69 PDNWTNTCGKAVLL
-84 GSYMALGPYR
+84 RSGVSRVGVF

-107 YGNRTNFE
+107 YGSRTNFE

-136 VVDAAL
+136 IVDAAL
-142 SNAVASAEKT
+142 SNVVASAK
-152 AENRA
+152 
-157 RGARPGIVR
+157 
-166 RPSSSSFGRRLN
+166 
-178 ARPQQG
+178 
-184 QGLLEELVPL
+184 
-194 EEAMALAKAGKGKG
+194 
-208 FYQLAL
+208 
-214 RYARG
+214 
-219 EGLPQDNATAYRM
+219 
-232 LCKARDADY
+232 
-241 AHAVLVEGL
+241 
-250 CDEKRLH
+250 
-257 GGRGYSRFSQE
+257 
-268 WVLHSYCGADFTD
+268 
-281 GRDWGDH
+281 
-288 DSLTNAVA
+288 
-296 VARVMGKYEK
+296 
-306 AKRLGALVA
+306 
-315 TNQIAALNKRLSDFK
+315 
-330 AEEAKRLQAEMQAEA
+330 
-345 NNRRVAEFL
+345 
-354 TEVRAAT
+354 RAAVS
-361 AARERAEAERK
+361 A
-372 RAEAA
+372 
-377 ARERAERERV
+377 
-387 AMEAAAQRERVAAER
+387 
-402 ERAAAEREQQR
+402 
-413 QQLQEIQEK
+413 
-422 LRRQREQRQREV
+422 
-434 EMQTAGSVV
+434 V
-443 PVRSSLANLRAR
+443 PGRSSLAGLRAR
-455 RAQMEE
+455 RAQKEAEREE

-466 VRDERMALLPKYRA
+466 VRDERMVFLPKYRV

-555 KDLARRFGVEEE
+555 KDLAGQFGVEEE

-605 DVLEGELRTRLKEK
+605 DVLAGELRTRLKEK
-619 REAQKEVLP
+619 REAQKEALP

-634 KK
+634 RK

>member
-6 VCALFAVGCCAFG
+6 VYALFAVGCCAFG
-19 QGLTHAIP
+19 QGRLLFSERPSRPAVP
-27 EAARQACAKIPE
+27 EAARQACAKVPE
-39 EHREAVGSEIGK
+39 EHREAVGSEIRK

-69 VPKDWTNTCGKGVLL
+69 VPDDWTNACGKAVLL
-84 GSYMALGPYR
+84 RSGVSRVGVF
-94 NYYKYAPDGRLVQ
+94 NYYKYASDGRLVQ
-107 YGNRTNFE
+107 FGSKTNFE
-115 ELVWC
+115 ELAWC

-136 VVDAAL
+136 IVDAAL
-142 SNAVASAEKT
+142 SNAVASAK
-152 AENRA
+152 RA
-157 RGARPGIVR
+157 APNGTRLGE
-166 RPSSSSFGRRLN
+166 RPSTFRRLLGV
-178 ARPQQG
+178 RPQQG

-219 EGLPQDNATAYRM
+219 EGLPQDDAAAYRM

-250 CDEKRLH
+250 CDEKLLCTD
-257 GGRGYSRFSQE
+257 RGYSGFSQKR
-268 WVLHSYCGADFTD
+268 VLHSYCGTDFTD
-281 GRDWGDH
+281 GRAWDDR
-288 DSLTNAVA
+288 DFLTNAVA

-330 AEEAKRLQAEMQAEA
+330 AEEAKRLQAEENAK
-345 NNRRVAEFL
+345 RVAGLLDEKI
-354 TEVRAAT
+354 TRPKT
-361 AARERAEAERK
+361 DAREA
-372 RAEAA
+372 
-377 ARERAERERV
+377 
-387 AMEAAAQRERVAAER
+387 R
-402 ERAAAEREQQR
+402 ERAAAEREQLLER
-413 QQLQEIQEK
+413 LLEIQAEI
-422 LRRQREQRQREV
+422 RRQREQRKLER
-434 EMQTAGSVV
+434 
-443 PVRSSLANLRAR
+443 PL
-455 RAQMEE
+455 
-461 EAKRK
+461 
-466 VRDERMALLPKYRA
+466 RDERMVLLPKYRA

-493 IDEEVLGREREW
+493 IDEEMLGREREW
-505 KNVKLAKPYRY
+505 KSVKLAKPYRY

-533 MSFGSDGKYSRKS
+533 MSFGLDGKYSRKS

-555 KDLARRFGVEEE
+555 KDLAGRFGMEEE
-567 EILER
+567 KILER
-572 TSPVLRR
+572 PGLVLRR
-579 AGLRRAGWSLAV
+579 AGLRRAGWRLAA
-591 SVGIEG
+591 SVGRGG

-605 DVLEGELRTRLKEK
+605 DVLARELRTRLEEK
-619 REAQKEVLP
+619 REAQREAQKEALP

>member
-39 EHREAVGSEIGK
+39 EHREAVGSEIRK

-69 VPKDWTNTCGKGVLL
+69 MPDNWTNTCGKGVLL
-84 GSYMALGPYR
+84 FSLDNCRFLTVLKGMGSYK
-94 NYYKYAPDGRLVQ
+94 KYAPDGRLVQ

-136 VVDAAL
+136 IVDAAL
-142 SNAVASAEKT
+142 SNAVASAK
-152 AENRA
+152 RD

-166 RPSSSSFGRRLN
+166 RPSPSSFRGLLGR
-178 ARPQQG
+178 RPQQG

-219 EGLPQDNATAYRM
+219 EELPQDDAAAYRM

-257 GGRGYSRFSQE
+257 DGRGYSGFAPR
-268 WVLHSYCGADFTD
+268 VLHSYCGADFTD

-306 AKRLGALVA
+306 AKRLGTLVA

-330 AEEAKRLQAEMQAEA
+330 AEEAKRLQAEENAK
-345 NNRRVAEFL
+345 RVAGLLDEKN
-354 TEVRAAT
+354 TRPKT
-361 AARERAEAERK
+361 DAREA
-372 RAEAA
+372 
-377 ARERAERERV
+377 
-387 AMEAAAQRERVAAER
+387 R
-402 ERAAAEREQQR
+402 ERAAAEREQLLER
-413 QQLQEIQEK
+413 LLEIQAEI
-422 LRRQREQRQREV
+422 RRQREQRKLER
-434 EMQTAGSVV
+434 
-443 PVRSSLANLRAR
+443 PL
-455 RAQMEE
+455 
-461 EAKRK
+461 
-466 VRDERMALLPKYRA
+466 RDERMVLLPKYRA

-493 IDEEVLGREREW
+493 IDEEMLGREREW
-505 KNVKLAKPYRY
+505 KRVKLAKPYRY

-533 MSFGSDGKYSRKS
+533 MSFGLDGKYSRKS

-555 KDLARRFGVEEE
+555 KDLAGRFGMEEE

-572 TSPVLRR
+572 TSPMLRR
-579 AGLRRAGWSLAV
+579 AGLRRAGWRLVA
-591 SVGIEG
+591 SVGRGG

-605 DVLEGELRTRLKEK
+605 DVLARELRMRLEEK
-619 REAQKEVLP
+619 REAQREAQKEVLP

>member
-19 QGLTHAIP
+19 QGLLRCKESPSRPAVP

-39 EHREAVGSEIGK
+39 EHREAVGSEIRK

-69 VPKDWTNTCGKGVLL
+69 VPDDWTNVCGKGVLL
-84 GSYMALGPYR
+84 GSYME
-94 NYYKYAPDGRLVQ
+94 YYKYAPDGRLVQ
-107 YGNRTNFE
+107 YGSRTNFE

-152 AENRA
+152 AEKTAENRA

-166 RPSSSSFGRRLN
+166 RPSSSSFGRLLN

-219 EGLPQDNATAYRM
+219 EGLPQDDVAAYRM

-250 CDEKRLH
+250 CDEKLLCTD
-257 GGRGYSRFSQE
+257 RGYSGFSQKR
-268 WVLHSYCGADFTD
+268 VLRSYCGADFTD
-281 GRDWGDH
+281 GRAWDDR
-288 DSLTNAVA
+288 DFLTNAVA

-306 AKRLGALVA
+306 AKRLGTLVA

-330 AEEAKRLQAEMQAEA
+330 AEEAKRLQAEENAK
-345 NNRRVAEFL
+345 RVAGLLDEKN
-354 TEVRAAT
+354 TRPKT
-361 AARERAEAERK
+361 DAREA
-372 RAEAA
+372 
-377 ARERAERERV
+377 
-387 AMEAAAQRERVAAER
+387 R
-402 ERAAAEREQQR
+402 ERAAAEREQLLER
-413 QQLQEIQEK
+413 LLEIQAEI
-422 LRRQREQRQREV
+422 RRQREQRKLER
-434 EMQTAGSVV
+434 
-443 PVRSSLANLRAR
+443 PL
-455 RAQMEE
+455 
-461 EAKRK
+461 
-466 VRDERMALLPKYRA
+466 RDERMVLLPKYRA

-493 IDEEVLGREREW
+493 IDEEMLGREREW
-505 KNVKLAKPYRY
+505 KSVKLAKPYRY

-522 EVCDGCLYGVS
+522 VVCDGCLYGVS
-533 MSFGSDGKYSRKS
+533 MSFGLDGKYSRKS

-555 KDLARRFGVEEE
+555 KDLAGRFGMEEE
-567 EILER
+567 EIFER
-572 TSPVLRR
+572 TSPMLRR
-579 AGLRRAGWSLAV
+579 AGLRRAGWRLVA
-591 SVGIEG
+591 SVGRGG

-605 DVLEGELRTRLKEK
+605 DVLARELRMRLEEK
-619 REAQKEVLP
+619 REAQREAQKEVLP

>member
-19 QGLTHAIP
+19 QRLAYAIP
-27 EAARQACAKIPE
+27 EAARQACATPPE
-39 EHREAVGSEIGK
+39 EHPEAAGSGIRK
-51 MAYTEATREAG
+51 MAYTAATREAG
-62 EKFGLLI
+62 EKFGLLF
-69 VPKDWTNTCGKGVLL
+69 VPDDWTNTCGKGVLL
-84 GSYMALGPYR
+84 GSYME
-94 NYYKYAPDGRLVQ
+94 YYKYAPDGRLVQ

-136 VVDAAL
+136 IVDAAL
-142 SNAVASAEKT
+142 SNAVAAAEKM
-152 AENRA
+152 AANRA
-157 RGARPGIVR
+157 RGVRPGFVR

-178 ARPQQG
+178 ARPPQG

-194 EEAMALAKAGKGKG
+194 EEAMALAKEGKGKG

-250 CDEKRLH
+250 CDEKLLGIARE
-257 GGRGYSRFSQE
+257 GRFFVPTLLP
-268 WVLHSYCGADFTD
+268 VLHSYCGADFTD
-281 GRDWGDH
+281 GRAWDDR
-288 DSLTNAVA
+288 DFLTNAVA

-330 AEEAKRLQAEMQAEA
+330 AEEAKRLQAEENAK
-345 NNRRVAEFL
+345 RVAGLLDEN
-354 TEVRAAT
+354 TRPKT
-361 AARERAEAERK
+361 DARKETDAV
-372 RAEAA
+372 AA

-387 AMEAAAQRERVAAER
+387 AKVAETKR
-402 ERAAAEREQQR
+402 KRAAAEREQQR
-413 QQLQEIQEK
+413 QIQEE
-422 LRRQREQRQREV
+422 LRRQREQRKLER
-434 EMQTAGSVV
+434 
-443 PVRSSLANLRAR
+443 PL
-455 RAQMEE
+455 
-461 EAKRK
+461 
-466 VRDERMALLPKYRA
+466 RDERMVLLPKYRA

-493 IDEEVLGREREW
+493 IDEEVLGRERER
-505 KNVKLAKPYRY
+505 KNVKLATPYRY
-516 FTDCTL
+516 FTDCPFK
-522 EVCDGCLYGVS
+522 VCDGCLYGVS

-546 LEAEAEAVR
+546 LEAEAEAVS
-555 KDLARRFGVEEE
+555 KDLAGRFGVEEE
-567 EILER
+567 ILER
-572 TSPVLRR
+572 PGL
-579 AGLRRAGWSLAV
+579 GLRRAGWRLAA
-591 SVGIEG
+591 SVGREG